1 MQLSLIETPQRP
13 LLITFLGW
21 LLILAGAAQF
31 VLYATRIHLPLQF
44 WGVFIPLFE
53 LIILV
58 SGVFLLRGSNWARG
72 LATAWIG
79 FHVGVGFLN
88 SVRQGV
94 IHSLIFLVFVWL
106 LFRPEVN
113 AWFRVRHGGA
123 RA

>member
-1 MQLSLIETPQRP
+1 MRTAERP

-31 VLYATRIHLPLQF
+31 VLHARRIHQPLQF
-44 WGVFIPLFE
+44 RDIFIPLFE

-58 SGVFLLRGSNWARG
+58 SGVFLLRGSNWARW
-72 LATAWIG
+72 LAAAWIG

-88 SVRQGV
+88 SMRQGV
-94 IHSLIFLVFVWL
+94 IHSLVFLLFVWL

-113 AWFRVRHGGA
+113 AWFRIRRDAVGA
-123 RA
+123 

>member
-1 MQLSLIETPQRP
+1 MQPVPREKPQRP
-13 LLITFLGW
+13 LLITLLGW
-21 LLILAGAAQF
+21 LLILAGTAQF
-31 VLYATRIHLPLQF
+31 VLHATRIHLPLQF
-44 WGVFIPLFE
+44 WGIFIPLFE

-58 SGVFLLRGSNWARG
+58 SGVFLLRGSNWARW

-94 IHSLIFLVFVWL
+94 IHSLLFVVFVWL

-113 AWFRVRHGGA
+113 AWFRIRRNPA
-123 RA
+123 SA